1 MVFPKIIFSFPCC
14 FFFGMMVPLNFA
26 EFDSL
31 SPSNSF
37 CSLKN
42 LDRFLLVSEITFQ
55 LNLLQR
61 YGILQRSLFHFWMTF
76 LKLTHMKHIMNCS
89 QRFWQFNLIIYV
101 SFTTQNFEWSNISW
115 GQFTFDT
122 KPLHS
127 TKW

>member
-1 MVFPKIIFSFPCC
+1 
-14 FFFGMMVPLNFA
+14 MMVPLNFA
-26 EFDSL
+26 ELDSL

-42 LDRFLLVSEITFQ
+42 LDRFLFIGEITFQ
-55 LNLLQR
+55 LDLFQR
-61 YGILQRSLFHFWMTF
+61 YSILQRSLFHFQMAF
-76 LKLTHMKHIMNCS
+76 LKLTHMKHIVNS
-89 QRFWQFNLIIYV
+89 RQRLWQFNLISYF
-101 SFTTQNFEWSNISW
+101 SFTTQNLEWSNIYW